1 MACVSD
7 LQPSY
12 ATPVVERNLLL
23 FDVLVKD
30 FRDFAR
36 ALLRIALLPT
46 LVVDI
51 GNAETCRVALGPL
64 KVAAGTLCQC
74 VS

>member
-1 MACVSD
+1 MVH
-7 LQPSY
+7 
-12 ATPVVERNLLL
+12 RNLLRSN
-23 FDVLVKD
+23 VLVKD

-36 ALLRIALLPT
+36 ALLRVSLLST
-46 LVVDI
+46 LVVDV

-64 KVAAGTLCQC
+64 KVAAGTLCQR